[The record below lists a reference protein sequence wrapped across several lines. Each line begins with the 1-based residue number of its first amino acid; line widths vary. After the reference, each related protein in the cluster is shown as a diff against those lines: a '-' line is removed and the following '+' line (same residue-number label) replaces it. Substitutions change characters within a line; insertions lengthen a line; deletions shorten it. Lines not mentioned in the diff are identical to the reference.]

1 MLAQIIAQNVQRKI
15 VQDFIFDKNVLM
27 QIFGFTDF
35 RFTNVNSYMCKSS
48 KPCLK
53 ASIFLKVL

>member
-35 RFTNVNSYMCKSS
+35 RFTNVNSYMC
-48 KPCLK
+48 
-53 ASIFLKVL
+53 